1 MLPITWYV
9 AMSVDIFTWVSQY
22 GVAIVI
28 AVYLVY
34 WITNKLNS
42 KLETLVDAVN
52 ELSKHVQGLNMNIEK
67 LLNHLSSNKK
77 NGG

>member
-1 MLPITWYV
+1 MC
-9 AMSVDIFTWVSQY
+9 VDIFTWIPQY

-34 WITNKLNS
+34 WVTARLNS
-42 KLETLVDAVN
+42 KLDVLINAVN
-52 ELSKHVQGLNMNIEK
+52 DLSKNVQNLNVNIEK
-67 LLNHLSSNKK
+67 LLNHLSSSKK

>member
-1 MLPITWYV
+1 
-9 AMSVDIFTWVSQY
+9 MSVDIFTWVSQY

-42 KLETLVDAVN
+42 KIEDLKNAVI
-52 ELSKHVQGLNMNIEK
+52 ELSKNVQSLNINIEK

>member
-1 MLPITWYV
+1 MNG
-9 AMSVDIFTWVSQY
+9 VDILTWVSQY
-22 GVAIVI
+22 GVAIAI
-28 AVYLVY
+28 AGYLVY

-42 KLETLVDAVN
+42 KIEDLKNAVI
-52 ELSKHVQGLNMNIEK
+52 ELSKNVQSLNTNIEK